1 MRKSYLTNAG
11 IFLLLLM
18 LSNACQQNKQEEV
31 EEPISIIAFGS
42 CDHQYNKEKLW
53 DEVLAQEPQLWIWGG
68 DIVYGDTD
76 NMDTLR
82 NKYAIQ
88 KSNAGYQQLMQS
100 AIITGTYDDHDY
112 GINDGGKYYAQK
124 KESRDILLDFLDVP
138 ETDPVWGRE
147 GAYSAYTYGPEGKQ
161 IKVINLDTRYFRDT
175 LYKEYYINPETERR
189 EYKYLPNEEG
199 DVLGEAQWKWLE
211 EELKNSTATF
221 NIINSSIQVISSEH
235 RFEKWANFPAAH
247 QRLYDLIAKSP
258 AKGIFIISGDR
269 HIASLSKIELV
280 GMDYPLYDF
289 TASGLTH
296 TWREP
301 WPEEN
306 KFRVGDLI
314 VQRNFGL
321 IKIDWSKENPELTL
335 QVRGHEDAVY
345 EEHTLHLY

>member
-1 MRKSYLTNAG
+1 MRRYLLDYLYF
-11 IFLLLLM
+11 FLLLM
-18 LSNACQQNKQEEV
+18 FFSVACQSDKTEER

-53 DEVLAQEPQLWIWGG
+53 NEVLAQKPQLWIWGG

-88 KSNAGYQQLMQS
+88 KGNPGYQELLS
-100 AIITGTYDDHDY
+100 NTIITGIYDDHDY

-124 KESRDILLDFLDVP
+124 KESRDILLEFLDVP
-138 ETDPVWGRE
+138 KTDPVWDRE

-161 IKVINLDTRYFRDT
+161 VKILNLDTRYFRDT
-175 LYKEYYINPETERR
+175 LHKEYYINPETERR
-189 EYKYLPNEEG
+189 EYKYVPNEEG

-211 EELKNSTATF
+211 EELNNSTATF

-247 QRLYDLIAKSP
+247 QRLYTLISNSP

-269 HIASLSKIELV
+269 HIASLSKIELT
-280 GMDYPLYDF
+280 GMKYPLYDF

-306 KFRVGDLI
+306 KYRVGDLI
-314 VQRNFGL
+314 IQRNFGL
-321 IKIDWSKENPELTL
+321 IKIDWNKEKPELTL
-335 QVRGHEDAVY
+335 QVRGHDDAVF
-345 EEHTLHLY
+345 EEHVINLL

>member
-1 MRKSYLTNAG
+1 MRKSHLPFVG
-11 IFLLLLM
+11 IFLLLLIA
-18 LSNACQQNKQEEV
+18 SNACQQNKQKEV

-42 CDHQYNKEKLW
+42 CDHQYNKDKLW
-53 DEVLAQEPQLWIWGG
+53 HEVLAQEPQLWIWGG

-88 KSNAGYQQLMQS
+88 KANAGYQQLMQS

-112 GINDGGKYYAQK
+112 GINDGGKYYKQK
-124 KESRDILLDFLDVP
+124 KESRDILLEFLDVP
-138 ETDPVWGRE
+138 KTDPVWERE
-147 GAYSAYTYGPEGKQ
+147 GAYSAYAYGPDGKQ
-161 IKVINLDTRYFRDT
+161 VRVINLDTRYFRDT

-211 EELKNSTATF
+211 EELNNSSATF

-235 RFEKWANFPAAH
+235 RFEKWANFPLAH
-247 QRLYDLIAKSP
+247 QRLYTLIASSP

-269 HIASLSKIELV
+269 HIASLSKIELT
-280 GMDYPLYDF
+280 GMKYPLYDF

-301 WPEEN
+301 WLEEN
-306 KFRVGDLI
+306 KYRVGDLI
-314 VQRNFGL
+314 IQRNFGL
-321 IKIDWSKENPELTL
+321 IKIDWSKEKPELTL
-335 QVRGHEDAVY
+335 QVRGHDNAVY
-345 EEHTLHLY
+345 EEHRIDLF